1 MIYHAAPTTCTT
13 NAQVLDHRDG
23 RIQES
28 QSDDF
33 NRVYVAMLDVIPKRK
48 FFLSQ
53 TKKFYSS
60 CFIGIDIHICQIL
73 RL

>member
-1 MIYHAAPTTCTT
+1 MIYHTAPTNCTM

-33 NRVYVAMLDVIPKRK
+33 NWVYVAKLNVIPKRK

-60 CFIGIDIHICQIL
+60 CLLG
-73 RL
+73 